1 MAKGS
6 KMAGATIGA
15 VVVAIPPLHSKLVL
29 TLVPTIKPGQ
39 LRLTLTLIA
48 APNFFSSSPT

>member
-1 MAKGS
+1 
-6 KMAGATIGA
+6 MAGATIGA
-15 VVVAIPPLHSKLVL
+15 IVVAIPPLHSKLVL